1 MDRKILTDRITS
13 VSGDIRRLNAVL
25 FAMETTDAT
34 RFPEDYSSMSV
45 DAARR
50 AEWIA
55 LRLRHLVY
63 VLPFTWKRDYLPQAA
78 DTMGIKIEQR
88 EGMYEI
94 TLPGLMPKRKSGR
107 GTEYLIDPLMAAL
120 DRHVKAHGV
129 VRFPHYTVCFV
140 MVYDR
145 SLPERR
151 IRDYDNLELKAVLDA
166 AAAYLMESDSGLLCD
181 AFHSTELGEVDC
193 TRMFIMD
200 SRCYPQWYAERQ
212 ERLRTT
218 TGQEQ

>member
-1 MDRKILTDRITS
+1 MYFETINKRISSILHDIQRLSNTLHTIGGLDGSPFPSEYEALS
-13 VSGDIRRLNAVL
+13 V
-25 FAMETTDAT
+25 E
-34 RFPEDYSSMSV
+34 
-45 DAARR
+45 AARR

-63 VLPFTWKRDYLPQAA
+63 TLPHTRKWDYLPKAA

-94 TLPGLMPKRKSGR
+94 TLPGLMPKRKSSR
-107 GTEYLIDPLMAAL
+107 GIEYLIDPLTAAL
-120 DRHVKAHGV
+120 EQHMKEHSVM
-129 VRFPHYTVCFV
+129 RFPHYTVCFV
-140 MVYDR
+140 MAYDR
-145 SLPERR
+145 TLSERR

-193 TRMFIMD
+193 TQLFIMD
-200 SRCYPQWYAERQ
+200 SRQYPQWYAARQ
-212 ERLRTT
+212 ARLHAT
-218 TGQEQ
+218 EKDA